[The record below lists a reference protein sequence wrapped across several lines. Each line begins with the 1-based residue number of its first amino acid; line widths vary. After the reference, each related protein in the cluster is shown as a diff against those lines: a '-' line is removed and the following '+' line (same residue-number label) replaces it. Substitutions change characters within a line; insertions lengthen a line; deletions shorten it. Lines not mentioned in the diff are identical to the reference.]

1 MISRKNPN
9 FILKIFFDI
18 MNLSATETES
28 ERNTFELIVWKVAI
42 FVCFDSKF
50 VRTFHCPNKFFWR
63 SKLFFREIESQRSFL
78 DFCHF
83 TNLFSDIMNIPA
95 IETESDQNTFE
106 LIVWKVAIF
115 VCFGSKFIRTF
126 HCPRK
131 FFLNNYIVLH

>member
-1 MISRKNPN
+1 
-9 FILKIFFDI
+9 

-63 SKLFFREIESQRSFL
+63 SKLFFLEIESQRSFL
-78 DFCHF
+78 DVCHF
-83 TNLFSDIMNIPA
+83 TIFFSDIMNIPA

-106 LIVWKVAIF
+106 LIV
-115 VCFGSKFIRTF
+115 
-126 HCPRK
+126 
-131 FFLNNYIVLH
+131 